1 MFFGASC
8 PKVRPPKT
16 ETSEESTSGGD
27 IPPPTLTTAIS
38 GLSTWGREELEEEE
52 VSRELVWERVT
63 GRLMMKAIGEGVASP
78 QRGHWIISNGIDE
91 SSSRDGI
98 VLLFEILAK
107 NPIARES
114 SVSLLIEN
122 WEKIYTRLENFRQIE
137 KVLDNA
143 LSSMRT
149 DAEIQMVGVFSA
161 F

>member
-52 VSRELVWERVT
+52 VSRE
-63 GRLMMKAIGEGVASP
+63 
-78 QRGHWIISNGIDE
+78 IISNGIDE